1 MTLNNNINCYLNQEK
16 QNNIFELCTGWSLDN
31 KYIYSG
37 SDEMNIRLW
46 KANASEKLGA
56 LRPRERAKLEYNEAL
71 KEKFSAHPQVKRIAK
86 HRHVP
91 KGVLNANKK
100 HRIMRDKEIRKE
112 HNRRV
117 HSAPGT
123 VPFVSEK
130 SKHVLREEK

>member
-1 MTLNNNINCYLNQEK
+1 M
-16 QNNIFELCTGWSLDN
+16 
-31 KYIYSG
+31 
-37 SDEMNIRLW
+37 R
-46 KANASEKLGA
+46 ANASEKLGA

-91 KGVLNANKK
+91 KGVFNANKK
-100 HRIMRDKEIRKE
+100 YLIMRNKEIRKE

-117 HSAPGT
+117 HSAPGA

-130 SKHVLREEK
+130 AGESKTCSHVRNSFINFLKLIK